1 VNCKLP
7 HRQLSTLTGKI
18 INFNPNYQS
27 MENYDT
33 VVAALKGLKDRGY
46 TRDFNIAFDQLTCS
60 STGTCLRPADFEITE
75 VYRFEGAT
83 DPADED
89 IVYAIESKDGNIKGT
104 LTSAY
109 GMYADEV
116 SNEMVQKLAMHR
128 SS

>member
-1 VNCKLP
+1 
-7 HRQLSTLTGKI
+7 
-18 INFNPNYQS
+18 

-33 VVAALKGLKDRGY
+33 VVAALKGLKDKGY

-60 STGTCLRPADFEITE
+60 STGTCLRPGDFEITE

-83 DPADED
+83 DPSDED
-89 IVYAIESKDGNIKGT
+89 IVYAIESKSGDIKGT

-109 GMYADEV
+109 GMYADGV
-116 SNEMVQKLAMHR
+116 SNEMVQKLTMHR